1 MVRCAPDDATAWTVY
16 GRDADGL
23 ANAICD
29 CLDEASADSAVAL
42 LNALLKFGPSLAP
55 PAVDTVH
62 TFVDEL
68 RDTCDLY
75 HGGRQL
81 TPVEK
86 QVQRYAEILL
96 AMVSHADLNK
106 LAPVFPLERR

>member
-1 MVRCAPDDATAWTVY
+1 MRSDSNLRGETMHGLDTIIALNRRQQAAHDARNPTST
-16 GRDADGL
+16 
-23 ANAICD
+23 N
-29 CLDEASADSAVAL
+29 
-42 LNALLKFGPSLAP
+42 
-55 PAVDTVH
+55 PAH

-96 AMVSHADLNK
+96 AMVPHEDLNK

>member
-1 MVRCAPDDATAWTVY
+1 VY
-16 GRDADGL
+16 GRGPDGL

-29 CLDEASADSAVAL
+29 CVDEASADSAVAL
-42 LNALLKFGPSLAP
+42 LNAYLP
-55 PAVDTVH
+55 PVVPNPVH

-81 TPVEK
+81 TPVER